1 MIKNIWAYLDELK
14 TYLENKTSLPIF
26 AWKPMWDRDWK
37 YIFFTLV
44 NNIPQISWDRRG
56 TERKEALFDFFF
68 VGGGKGIAD
77 VELYEEVDTFSNA
90 VLTDCMQNIDLWNI
104 TIHSITEWVQSGIL
118 RDVKDNPYIVGQYS
132 ISYTYRY

>member
-14 TYLENKTSLPIF
+14 TYLETKTGLPIF
-26 AWKPMWDRDWK
+26 SWKPMWDRNWK

-77 VELYEEVDTFSNA
+77 VELYEEVDAFSNS

-104 TIHSITEWVQSGIL
+104 IIHSITEWVQSGIL
-118 RDVKDNPYIVGQYS
+118 RDVKDNPYIVAQYS